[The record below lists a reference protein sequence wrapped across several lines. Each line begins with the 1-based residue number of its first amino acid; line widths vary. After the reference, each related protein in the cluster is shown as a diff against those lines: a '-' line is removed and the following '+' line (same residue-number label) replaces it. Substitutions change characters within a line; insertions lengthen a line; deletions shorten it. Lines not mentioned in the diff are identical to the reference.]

1 MPTIASA
8 ALGVGSTATENLI
21 LNVRQG
27 KMNGTSQHRN
37 LGSPTRSTKVAKEAR
52 VARAKA
58 RVVLMECV
66 AERKILECAT
76 SFRSQENADL
86 AQIASMNMYLPPK

>member
-52 VARAKA
+52 ARAKA
-58 RVVLMECV
+58 RAVLMECV

-76 SFRSQENADL
+76 SIRSQENADL